1 MQEYRKLVPMLE
13 RAPMIVLLG
22 KRGTGKTQ
30 MAVNLLYEI
39 CDRGQTVHYT
49 RLMDLY
55 RRVRSCFREDGPDEY
70 QLTNEICRFG
80 GLVIDETHERKESDF
95 ENLTLTNLIDKRY
108 GEKRTTILVSNLTKD
123 AFAEAVGRSV
133 VARILENGKVVEC
146 DWPNFRGTNGAR

>member
-13 RAPMIVLLG
+13 RAPLIVLLG

-39 CDRGQTVHYT
+39 CDQDQTVHYT
-49 RLMDLY
+49 RLTDLY

-80 GLVIDETHERKESDF
+80 GLVIDEAYERNESDF
-95 ENLTLTNLIDKRY
+95 KNDTLTNLIDKRY
-108 GEKRTTILVSNLTKD
+108 GEKLTTILVSNLTKD
-123 AFAEAVGRSV
+123 AFAEAVGSSV
-133 VARILENGKVVEC
+133 VSRIQENGKVVEC
-146 DWPNFRGTNGAR
+146 DWPSFRGTNGAR